1 MATPKRVKLS
11 DVAKAAGLSIGATS
25 DALSGKNRIPDDT
38 RARVREIANSLGY
51 SPNPIA
57 RALTSGHLP
66 LIGLVISAI
75 DRKAEF
81 DAYRSY
87 WADVISAATTEA
99 TKHGYALVVL
109 SSLKIEQLQL
119 IPYAGLIVVDSV
131 QDDPDLDI
139 ALNLDVAVATDY
151 VREDERIAIHF
162 RAEYGDSVQ
171 MAMDCLLDSGANKL
185 AIVLPRIQE
194 AIWVQHVEES
204 ARYWSDRT
212 GISVE
217 SKYLPID
224 GSQNSN
230 ALKTLLSQEV
240 DGIYSLM
247 PTEDFMASLK
257 SEMQSANK
265 TLMKDLNL
273 VMLDEDRLG
282 ELRQLGIASIGISA
296 TEYAQSIV
304 SSLVNYIENKA
315 EHTHL
320 NINFSITRP

>member
-1 MATPKRVKLS
+1 MANPKRVKLS

-25 DALSGKNRIPDDT
+25 DALSGKNRIPDET
-38 RARVREIANSLGY
+38 RTRVREIANSLGY

-99 TKHGYALVVL
+99 TKLGYALVVL
-109 SSLKIEQLQL
+109 SSLKIEQIRL

-131 QDDPDLDI
+131 NDDPDLDI

-151 VREDERIAIHF
+151 VREDERIAVHF

-171 MAMDCLLDSGANKL
+171 MAMDCLLEKGAKKL
-185 AIVLPRIQE
+185 AILLPNVEE
-194 AIWVQHVEES
+194 AVWVQHVEES

-212 GISVE
+212 GICVE
-217 SKYLPID
+217 CKSLPID
-224 GSQNSN
+224 GSQTNSSLR
-230 ALKTLLSQEV
+230 ALLEQGI

-247 PTEDFMASLK
+247 PTEDFMSSMK
-257 SEMQSANK
+257 SELKKIGKSFA
-265 TLMKDLNL
+265 KDFNL
-273 VMLDEDRLG
+273 AMLDEDRLG
-282 ELRQLGIASIGISA
+282 ELRELGIATIGISA

-304 SSLVNYIENKA
+304 ASLVNYIENKA

-320 NINFSITRP
+320 NINFSLIKP

>member
-1 MATPKRVKLS
+1 MAIQKRVKLS
-11 DVAKAAGLSIGATS
+11 EVAKAAGLSIGATS
-25 DALSGKNRIPDDT
+25 DALSGKNRIPDET
-38 RARVREIANSLGY
+38 RSRVREIAQSMGY

-87 WADVISAATTEA
+87 WADVISAATTKA
-99 TKHGYALVVL
+99 TEKGYALVVL
-109 SSLKIEQLQL
+109 SSLKIEQLQI
-119 IPYAGLIVVDSV
+119 IPYAGLIVVDSLES
-131 QDDPDLDI
+131 DPDLEV

-171 MAMDCLLDSGANKL
+171 MSMDYLLDAGAKKL
-185 AIVLPRIQE
+185 AIVFPRVE
-194 AIWVQHVEES
+194 DAIWVQHVEES

-212 GISVE
+212 GIKVDCVS
-217 SKYLPID
+217 LPVD
-224 GSQNSN
+224 GSKSEEAISQ
-230 ALKTLLSQEV
+230 LLDDSV

-247 PTEDFMASLK
+247 PTEDFMTTLK
-257 SEMQSANK
+257 SKMQKQNK
-265 TLMKDLNL
+265 VFVRDVNL

-282 ELRQLGIASIGISA
+282 ELKNLGTATIGISA

-304 SSLVNYIENKA
+304 ESLVNYIENKT

-320 NINFSITRP
+320 NINFRLNQP

>member
-1 MATPKRVKLS
+1 MANPKRVKLS

-25 DALSGKNRIPDDT
+25 DALSGKNRIPDET
-38 RARVREIANSLGY
+38 RERVREIASSMGY

-99 TKHGYALVVL
+99 TKLGYALVVL

-131 QDDPDLDI
+131 NDDPDLDI

-151 VREDERIAIHF
+151 FREDERIAIHF

-171 MAMDCLLDSGANKL
+171 MAMDYLLESGAKKL
-185 AIVLPRIQE
+185 AIVLPRVE
-194 AIWVQHVEES
+194 DAIWIQHVEES

-217 SKYLPID
+217 CKFLPVD
-224 GSQNSN
+224 GSKTDSAVKALLAQN
-230 ALKTLLSQEV
+230 V

-247 PTEDFMASLK
+247 PTENFMASLK
-257 SEMQSANK
+257 SEMSINNK
-265 TLMKDLNL
+265 SFKKDLNL

-282 ELRQLGIASIGISA
+282 ELKDLGIATIGISA
-296 TEYAQSIV
+296 SEYAQSIV
-304 SSLVNYIENKA
+304 ASLVKYIENHA

-320 NINFSITRP
+320 NIHFRIVKP